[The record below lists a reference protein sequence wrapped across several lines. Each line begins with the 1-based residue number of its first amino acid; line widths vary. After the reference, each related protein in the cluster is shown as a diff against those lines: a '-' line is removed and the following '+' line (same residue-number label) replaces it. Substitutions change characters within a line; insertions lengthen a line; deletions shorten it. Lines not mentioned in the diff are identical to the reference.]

1 MASEERREQVARQIG
16 ALMLTYELTEAA
28 DVGATVVL
36 AMEDLARSEQ
46 MRMLVYAGAI
56 RQQFAARGWI
66 ESEDGDP

>member
-46 MRMLVYAGAI
+46 I
-56 RQQFAARGWI
+56 QQFAARGWI